1 MVGEIPYMI
10 VWGFF
15 SALGWMTANWV
26 VDKNSPEKKQDSPP
40 VIERQVEDRDGRDT
54 KVPKQKKQEQ

>member
-1 MVGEIPYMI
+1 MAGEIPYMI

-26 VDKNSPEKKQDSPP
+26 VDKNSPDKEKDKP
-40 VIERQVEDRDGRDT
+40 VIEKQVEDRDGRDT